1 MPIQRIFWT
10 STGNQDIHVLRG
22 HSTADLWS
30 DRLTFSEATR
40 TINAE
45 GYFDEFFH
53 RHADP
58 DVRLTFQPLLKGT
71 VTRHPL
77 PDHDIFSGQGIT
89 VDMLTGRVTVAA
101 LAPSPPKNNFIMEV
115 TATNTAGGPPMTE
128 TIRVHLHTSIS
139 SLALTPATLTVRP
152 AAATRTD
159 PDRTRYRF
167 TLRAQFDDDTV
178 GDLTSDHGVT
188 WSSDPADHVDFDGE
202 LMIAP
207 GDVAGGPQITI
218 RATLPPQLG
227 GGSATAMMRIAAPWS
242 EEPTRPQASILAEG
256 GWPGTTLP
264 DRAPNV
270 LFIGDGFQED
280 DTDSFEHIV
289 NTMVHHL
296 KTDRLLRPY
305 DVLCTS
311 MNFWRVFVPASAR
324 GISFRGEVY
333 IVDEIGGITQVW
345 PVPPPERPRADGDY
359 ALAHLVYAVGLP
371 VPNDANKS
379 VSDLRSD
386 WDALVSL
393 PPLDHPQPLPQGR
406 IKDEVIEDWKQLATR
421 GFIEEL
427 DNFPAMAFGYP
438 PAANTDPGIPDIQLH
453 PLRGGR
459 NGLNR
464 LCASMQSDNNVQVG
478 PGARIGAV
486 WAGRPPR
493 RDNTAYTT
501 GDVVT
506 VVADAE
512 RLFVCTTQGTSAA
525 SEPADYRTVA
535 DGATVTDGTAV
546 FRAARLTFNS
556 NSLVVAVSS
565 FPAGRALN
573 DGQTIAVSTNTA
585 IIDIPVEPRAVGF
598 VLHLEDEDVPTD
610 TTIDSCRT
618 VAHELGHSFGLG
630 DEYIEFDR
638 AFPDAQVGFANLQTE
653 PETHQF
659 DPGRIKWNWHRI
671 RKAAVIRDRI
681 DEAGT
686 GGFKIPVVP
695 GQAWQFAKD
704 DTVLLRFRSPGQFLG
719 SAYVNPRGNATFYVQ
734 GDTITVA
741 TNAARLFVCTTA
753 GTSAAAEPADYATAT
768 DGATV
773 ADGAAAF
780 RAIPAVNP
788 ALQIAVAPSAS
799 ASNDYLL
806 VQPAAGVSV
815 TLPQLQAF
823 TPGSI
828 VFLPVPAPESVRTP
842 AYPYAEMVAKN
853 VRDLIGRRHQPLYRQ
868 PTGSDL
874 QKELKNERAKQEP
887 KVDGLAP
894 DLPGVFCFSDKYR
907 IVGLYEGG
915 HHAVR
920 RIFHPTGACMM
931 RDNHLE
937 SVEFCA
943 VCRYV
948 MVDLINPFHHFQIDL
963 DYEDVY
969 PLK

>member
-1 MPIQRIFWT
+1 MPIQRIFWMST
-10 STGNQDIHVLRG
+10 SNQDIHLLRG

-30 DRLTFSEATR
+30 DRLFFSEATR

-45 GYFDEFFH
+45 GYFNEFFN

-58 DVRLTFQPLLKGT
+58 DVRLTFQPLLEGT
-71 VTRHPL
+71 VTPHPL

-101 LAPSPPKNNFIMEV
+101 LPPPLPKNNFIMEV

-128 TIRVHLHTSIS
+128 TIRAHLHTSIS
-139 SLALTPATLTVRP
+139 SLVLTPATLTVRP

-159 PDRTRYRF
+159 PDRTSYRF

-202 LMIAP
+202 LIIAP
-207 GDVAGGPQITI
+207 GDVAGGPPITI

-289 NTMVHHL
+289 NTTVHHL

-333 IVDEIGGITQVW
+333 IVDERGGITQVR

-359 ALAHLVYAVGLP
+359 TLAHLVYAVGLP

-386 WDALVSL
+386 WDAMVSL
-393 PPLDHPQPLPQGR
+393 PPLDHPQSLPHGR
-406 IKDEVIEDWKQLATR
+406 IKDEVIEDWKQLGTR

-438 PAANTDPGIPDIQLH
+438 PAANTVPGIPDIRLH
-453 PLRGGR
+453 PFRGGR

-506 VVADAE
+506 VAADAE

-525 SEPADYRTVA
+525 AEPADYPTVA

-546 FRAARLTFNS
+546 FRATRLTFNN

-573 DGQTIAVSTNTA
+573 DGQTIAVSTNTD

-638 AFPDAQVGFANLQTE
+638 VFPDAQVGFANLQTDAD
-653 PETHQF
+653 TQQF
-659 DPGRIKWNWHRI
+659 DPRRIKWKWHRI
-671 RKAAVIRDRI
+671 RKAAVIRDQI

-695 GQAWQFAKD
+695 GEAWQFAKD
-704 DTVLLRFRSPGQFLG
+704 DTVLLRHRVPGAVLG
-719 SAYVNPRGNATFYVQ
+719 PAYDVNPNV
-734 GDTITVA
+734 
-741 TNAARLFVCTTA
+741 
-753 GTSAAAEPADYATAT
+753 S
-768 DGATV
+768 
-773 ADGAAAF
+773 
-780 RAIPAVNP
+780 P

-806 VQPAAGVSV
+806 VQPAAGVTV
-815 TLPQLQAF
+815 TLPQLRAF
-823 TPGSI
+823 APGSI

-853 VRDLIGRRHQPLYRQ
+853 VADLIGRRHQPLYRQ

-874 QKELKNERAKQEP
+874 EKELENERAKQEP

-907 IVGLYEGG
+907 IVALYEGG
-915 HHAVR
+915 RQFVR
-920 RIFHPTGACMM
+920 GIFHPTGACMM
-931 RDNHLE
+931 RNNHLD
-937 SVEFCA
+937 SAEFCA